1 MQIRSSKF
9 TTYLHLSQ
17 TLVNPFFRPVQT
29 VEHEM
34 ELSENVKD
42 VFTGVDWNYVQLDH
56 DRFVLSRSV
65 DNLIVNTTE

>member
-1 MQIRSSKF
+1 
-9 TTYLHLSQ
+9 
-17 TLVNPFFRPVQT
+17 
-29 VEHEM
+29 M

-42 VFTGVDWNYVQLDH
+42 VFTGVDWDYVQLDH